1 MFTALYVRF
10 VKASLSVRII
20 GVLSF
25 AGALVA
31 CQASAPKQEIPAPI
45 AQQASAPVELTPEQK
60 IINSLL
66 SEADYCLAQNKLLN
80 PVADNAHD
88 RYRSVL
94 LMDPENERAKLG
106 LQTISLRFVE
116 LARTAARRGNV
127 SEAQTMIKY
136 ARGIDNNPV
145 VQDAAETLRKQLGG
159 MPAAKSYTAGEGEV
173 VLDAKLL
180 QAKDPQITKQL
191 VSVAQKAKATDEF
204 VLITA
209 RTDAEGR
216 YIYQL
221 LRNAVPGYLVR
232 GDIKLGS
239 PARVKLV
246 KSLD

>member
-1 MFTALYVRF
+1 MFTL
-10 VKASLSVRII
+10 LSARLVQSSACLRVI
-20 GVLSF
+20 GVLGLASIL
-25 AGALVA
+25 GA
-31 CQASAPKQEIPAPI
+31 CQSVPKQEVPAPVV
-45 AQQASAPVELTPEQK
+45 QQSPVPVELTPQQK

-66 SEADYCLAQNKLLN
+66 SEADYCLSQNKLLN
-80 PVADNAHD
+80 PIADNAHD

-106 LQTISLRFVE
+106 LQTISLRFVD
-116 LARTAARRGNV
+116 LARTAAKRGNV

-136 ARGIDNNPV
+136 ARGTDNNAV
-145 VQDAAETLRKQLGG
+145 VQDAAETLRKQLGS
-159 MPAAKSYTAGEGEV
+159 MPAAKPYAPGEGEV
-173 VLDAKLL
+173 ILDAKLL
-180 QAKDPQITKQL
+180 QAKDSQITTQL
-191 VSVAQKAKATDEF
+191 VGVAQKAKQTDEF
-204 VLITA
+204 VLIIA

-232 GDIKLGS
+232 GDIKIGS